1 MRARRVLASLVVG
14 IGVVALGAA
23 LAVRATPWPSALVI
37 RRVFTKGAR
46 ETVAEML
53 PFVPV
58 GVSARTGVPFGRA
71 ASGLRFDVF
80 RPEAAEGPLPAV
92 VWVHGGAWLSGSS
105 WDVEPYLRILAAE
118 GFTTVGLNY
127 TLAPEAAYP
136 TAIRQLNDAL
146 AHLVAHADDL
156 GIDPERIV
164 LAGDSAGA
172 QLASQLAV
180 LGTSPDYARLVG
192 IAPAVRREQ
201 LAGVVLNCGVYDL
214 DALADLT
221 GLLGW
226 GFKTAMWAYAGEK
239 DWSDSPAGR
248 TMSTLNHVTADF
260 PPTYISGG
268 NGDGL
273 TASQSVPLA
282 SALRAAGVEVTELFW
297 PADHEP
303 ALPHEYQVHL
313 RFPEA
318 REALR
323 ATVAFLRER
332 TGE

>member
-1 MRARRVLASLVVG
+1 MRARRVLIPLVVG
-14 IGVVALGAA
+14 LGGLVVGAVA
-23 LAVRATPWPSALVI
+23 AARATPWPSALLI

-53 PFVPV
+53 PFVPA
-58 GVSARTGVPFGRA
+58 GVTARIGVPVGRA
-71 ASGLRFDVF
+71 ATGLTFDVF
-80 RPEAAEGPLPAV
+80 RPDAAQGALPAV

-105 WDVEPYLRILAAE
+105 RDVEPYLRILAAE

-127 TLAPEAAYP
+127 ALAPEAAYP
-136 TAIRQLNDAL
+136 TAVRELNDAL
-146 AHLVAHADDL
+146 AHLVMHADEF
-156 GIDPERIV
+156 GIDASRIV

-172 QLASQLAV
+172 QLASQLAA
-180 LGTSPDYARLVG
+180 LATSPEYARRVG
-192 IAPAVRREQ
+192 IAPALRSDQ
-201 LAGVVLNCGVYDL
+201 LAGVILDCGVYDL

-226 GFKTAMWAYAGEK
+226 GFKTAMWAYAGTK

-248 TMSTLNHVTADF
+248 TMSTLDHVTADF
-260 PPTYISGG
+260 PPTFISGG

-273 TASQSVPLA
+273 TATQSIPLA
-282 SALRAAGVEVTELFW
+282 AALRAAGVEVTELFW

-303 ALPHEYQVHL
+303 ALPHEYQFHL
-313 RFPEA
+313 NFPEA
-318 REALR
+318 REALS

-332 TGE
+332 T